1 MPNNLRR
8 ADWLVEIRELNE
20 LFLSYLRVLASG
32 GQACLGLPRRV
43 VRRLRDT
50 DPAALDRVAELPT
63 ALFCLNL
70 NQPAQRQGFIPPAR
84 VSEQMR
90 VSLAVMILS
99 NARNM
104 ARNRAFEARMFL
116 HLSGEDVEQLRAMP
130 PQDLLSLA
138 NSPDILSCAFADGGL
153 RWPALLRDDK
163 PEAARML
170 ILIAL
175 QPDLAAPELRLSGP
189 ADLGRRS
196 FG

>member
-1 MPNNLRR
+1 MANNPRR

-20 LFLSYLRVLASG
+20 LFLSYVRALASD
-32 GQACLGLPRRV
+32 GQACLGLTRRV

-70 NQPAQRQGFIPPAR
+70 NQPEQRQGFRPPAC

-90 VSLAVMILS
+90 VSLALMILS
-99 NARNM
+99 SARNM
-104 ARNRAFEARMFL
+104 ARHRAFEARMFL
-116 HLSGEDVEQLRAMP
+116 HLSAEGVEQLRAIP
-130 PQDLLSLA
+130 PSDLLSLA
-138 NSPDILSCAFADGGL
+138 SSPDVLSCAFADGGL

-175 QPDLAAPELRLSGP
+175 QPDLATPGSLLSGP
-189 ADLGRRS
+189 ARLGQRS